1 MPTWRYQVTD
11 SEVWNN
17 IGSNTHI
24 VTRSNMKWNFKQKLK
39 SVISSGPCF
48 SNCGREK
55 KENSRDVSTRTDDV
69 QTPSEI
75 ISRRQRYPSSGTHK
89 PVCCSASTEAGSFPT
104 SFFVASHPL
113 CSAQPVDRRAYGGEG
128 GGRKKKNNGSGS
140 WNLARTHEI
149 IAAWGEVWQPQLTS
163 EGT

>member
-1 MPTWRYQVTD
+1 MEFYTETQISYQLWTL
-11 SEVWNN
+11 
-17 IGSNTHI
+17 
-24 VTRSNMKWNFKQKLK
+24 FLK
-39 SVISSGPCF
+39 V
-48 SNCGREK
+48 REGKKK

-89 PVCCSASTEAGSFPT
+89 PVCYSASTEARSFPT

-128 GGRKKKNNGSGS
+128 GWEKRKKK
-140 WNLARTHEI
+140 TKKKT
-149 IAAWGEVWQPQLTS
+149 AAVP
-163 EGT
+163 GTLREHMK